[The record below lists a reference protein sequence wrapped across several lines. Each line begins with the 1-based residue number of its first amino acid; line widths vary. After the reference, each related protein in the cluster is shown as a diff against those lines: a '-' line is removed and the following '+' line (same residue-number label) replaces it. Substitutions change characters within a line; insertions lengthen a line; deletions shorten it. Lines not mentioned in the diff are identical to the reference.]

1 VYRLKCAIE
10 IPAVKAINAGDPPT
24 IESDTHPAKG
34 SWCPRKSPTDLAPH
48 PESSSLDLFIPK
60 FFHLSFFLSSE
71 FIIIGLIT
79 HSRMACLAAGGSGLL
94 AQLTPLWRWQES
106 TRRYLQPRGDDRM

>member
-1 VYRLKCAIE
+1 MPAIHRPLSPTR
-10 IPAVKAINAGDPPT
+10 IRQKALGAPGN
-24 IESDTHPAKG
+24 
-34 SWCPRKSPTDLAPH
+34 RPTDLAPH